1 MKFLYQARTKE
12 GDLKSGVIE
21 ASSREVALNLLQKMG
36 LFVTYLEEER
46 APIYARELKIFQ
58 RVSIRDLILFTN
70 QLSVMVASRIPI
82 VEALKTLAVQTSNP
96 SLREII
102 FEVSEEVEGGS
113 PLSKALS
120 RYPNVFSP
128 FFIAVI
134 EAGEKVG
141 KLSNSLNY
149 LFSHL
154 EREYFL
160 SSKVR
165 GAFIYPAFVLLL
177 FSLIFT
183 FMIFSVFPN
192 LERIFIERGEKV
204 PTVILIS
211 NFLRKNFIFLISII
225 FISIF
230 LLFYY
235 SRTKN
240 GKKNI
245 ERILLKLPI
254 FGQILKYSLLARFS
268 ENLATLTSAGIMVTE
283 ALEAIEGII
292 GNEIYREIIYQM
304 KEEVKKGSSV
314 SSILTLYPE
323 YFPPFFVQMVKVGER
338 TGSFGENLMTA
349 SNFLKGEVERRVENF
364 ARILEPVLI
373 IFLGLLVGGLLVSVI
388 SPLYRIIGGY

>member
-149 LFSHL
+149 LFNHL

-204 PTVILIS
+204 PTVILFS

-283 ALEAIEGII
+283 ALDAIEGII
-292 GNEIYREIIYQM
+292 GNEIYREIISQM

-314 SSILTLYPE
+314 SSILTLYPQ

>member
-1 MKFLYQARTKE
+1 MKFLYQARTRE

-102 FEVSEEVEGGS
+102 FEVSEEVEGGNS
-113 PLSKALS
+113 LSKALS
-120 RYPNVFSP
+120 RYPKVFSP

-134 EAGEKVG
+134 EVGEKVG

-149 LFSHL
+149 LFNHL
-154 EREYFL
+154 EREYFI

-204 PTVILIS
+204 PTLILLS
-211 NFLRKNFIFLISII
+211 NFLRENFIFLISII
-225 FISIF
+225 FISIS

-245 ERILLKLPI
+245 ERVLLKLPI

-292 GNEIYREIIYQM
+292 GNEIYREIISQM

-314 SSILTLYPE
+314 SSILALYPE

-388 SPLYRIIGGY
+388 SPLYKIIGGY

>member
-58 RVSIRDLILFTN
+58 RISIRDLILFTN

-113 PLSKALS
+113 SLSKALS

-149 LFSHL
+149 LFNHL

-204 PTVILIS
+204 PTVILFS

-292 GNEIYREIIYQM
+292 GNEIYREIISQM

>member
-141 KLSNSLNY
+141 KTLKFLE
-149 LFSHL
+149 LF
-154 EREYFL
+154 
-160 SSKVR
+160 
-165 GAFIYPAFVLLL
+165 I
-177 FSLIFT
+177 
-183 FMIFSVFPN
+183 
-192 LERIFIERGEKV
+192 
-204 PTVILIS
+204 
-211 NFLRKNFIFLISII
+211 
-225 FISIF
+225 
-230 LLFYY
+230 
-235 SRTKN
+235 
-240 GKKNI
+240 
-245 ERILLKLPI
+245 
-254 FGQILKYSLLARFS
+254 
-268 ENLATLTSAGIMVTE
+268 
-283 ALEAIEGII
+283 
-292 GNEIYREIIYQM
+292 
-304 KEEVKKGSSV
+304 
-314 SSILTLYPE
+314 
-323 YFPPFFVQMVKVGER
+323 
-338 TGSFGENLMTA
+338 
-349 SNFLKGEVERRVENF
+349 
-364 ARILEPVLI
+364 
-373 IFLGLLVGGLLVSVI
+373 
-388 SPLYRIIGGY
+388 